1 MRALGAAPAL
11 DELDARRARATR
23 KPQRRLLRARLG
35 VAAATAGVLAAA
47 LVIEARTRPVPAT
60 HPSTAAEV
68 GAVGVVHALGRL
80 EPLGTTRIGSV
91 DGGQVTDVRASVGDR
106 VRRGQILARLDD
118 LEQRERVGVESAR
131 LDIVTVE
138 SIRSERRLDGLLD
151 AAPFDLALPDDGDLL
166 PGALGDAQA
175 GALMALKRVEKQ
187 EHTVGLARAELRRRT
202 IRAPMD
208 GVVLERGIEPG
219 ETVAPSPPG
228 PPLFVVGADPAIL
241 RLRVS
246 VDEARG
252 ARVRPG
258 EVRVHVP
265 ALGERILTGS
275 VMSVQPDPSALSSPA
290 AHIVTID
297 VANPGAILQ
306 PGMAAT
312 VDVPMDAPWAS
323 ISAR

>member
-1 MRALGAAPAL
+1 
-11 DELDARRARATR
+11 
-23 KPQRRLLRARLG
+23 
-35 VAAATAGVLAAA
+35 
-47 LVIEARTRPVPAT
+47 
-60 HPSTAAEV
+60 
-68 GAVGVVHALGRL
+68 
-80 EPLGTTRIGSV
+80 
-91 DGGQVTDVRASVGDR
+91 
-106 VRRGQILARLDD
+106 
-118 LEQRERVGVESAR
+118 
-131 LDIVTVE
+131 
-138 SIRSERRLDGLLD
+138 
-151 AAPFDLALPDDGDLL
+151 
-166 PGALGDAQA
+166 
-175 GALMALKRVEKQ
+175 
-187 EHTVGLARAELRRRT
+187 
-202 IRAPMD
+202 
-208 GVVLERGIEPG
+208 
-219 ETVAPSPPG
+219 VAPSPPG